1 MLIKGVGVDIVQ
13 IFRIENLI
21 KKWGDKFLNRLFTEH
36 ENLEARRVNLRYRAR
51 FYAMRFAAK
60 EAFSKAIGTGIR
72 HPVTW
77 KAIEVRSEK
86 KGRPYIVLS
95 SEAEEFCNRKGIN
108 RWHLSLSDE
117 KDYAV
122 AFVVVT
128 GLEG

>member
-1 MLIKGVGVDIVQ
+1 MDIVQ
-13 IFRIENLI
+13 IVRIENLI

-36 ENLEARRVNLRYRAR
+36 ENLEAGMVGLRQRAR

-72 HPVTW
+72 HPITW
-77 KAIEVRSEK
+77 KAIEIRSEP

-95 SEAEEFCNRKGIN
+95 SEAEEFCNRRGISE
-108 RWHLSLSDE
+108 WHLSLSDE
-117 KDYAV
+117 RDYAV